1 MRTLELY
8 LNEELVFRNVQAKTD
23 SEVLAFLAS
32 EMYKKN
38 YVKEEYIQAIQEREK
53 EYPTGLPSTPPGI
66 AIPHANYEMV
76 NKTTLAI
83 ATLKDPVL
91 FHNMENNNEQL
102 PIQIVIMM
110 AIGEPHGQVEMLQK
124 IVGIIQDEPLRQEM
138 IRAGNDTELL
148 ELLKKAVF

>member
-1 MRTLELY
+1 
-8 LNEELVFRNVQAKTD
+8 
-23 SEVLAFLAS
+23 
-32 EMYKKN
+32 MYKKL
-38 YVKEEYIQAIQEREK
+38 REGGIYSSNPRTGK

-124 IVGIIQDEPLRQEM
+124 
-138 IRAGNDTELL
+138 LL
-148 ELLKKAVF
+148 ESYKMSHCGKK

>member
-1 MRTLELY
+1 MELY

-91 FHNMENNNEQL
+91 FHNMENNN
-102 PIQIVIMM
+102 
-110 AIGEPHGQVEMLQK
+110 GEPHGQVEMLQK

>member
-1 MRTLELY
+1 MELY

-83 ATLKDPVL
+83 ANHMGKLKCY
-91 FHNMENNNEQL
+91 
-102 PIQIVIMM
+102 
-110 AIGEPHGQVEMLQK
+110 K
-124 IVGIIQDEPLRQEM
+124 K
-138 IRAGNDTELL
+138 LL
-148 ELLKKAVF
+148 ESYKMSHCGKK

>member
-1 MRTLELY
+1 M
-8 LNEELVFRNVQAKTD
+8 
-23 SEVLAFLAS
+23 
-32 EMYKKN
+32 
-38 YVKEEYIQAIQEREK
+38 KEEYIQAIQEREK

-91 FHNMENNNEQL
+91 FHNMEDNNEQL

-110 AIGEPHGQVEMLQK
+110 AIGNHMGKLK
-124 IVGIIQDEPLRQEM
+124 CYKK
-138 IRAGNDTELL
+138 LL
-148 ELLKKAVF
+148 ESYKMSHCGKK

>member
-1 MRTLELY
+1 MELY
-8 LNEELVFRNVQAKTD
+8 LNEELVFRHVQAKTD

>member
-1 MRTLELY
+1 MELY

-38 YVKEEYIQAIQEREK
+38 YVKEEYIQAIKEREK

>member
-1 MRTLELY
+1 MELY
-8 LNEELVFRNVQAKTD
+8 LNEELVFRNVQAKKD

>member
-1 MRTLELY
+1 MELY

-91 FHNMENNNEQL
+91 LHNMENNNEQL

>member
-1 MRTLELY
+1 MELY

-53 EYPTGLPSTPPGI
+53 EYPTGLLSTPPGI

>member
-1 MRTLELY
+1 MELY

-23 SEVLAFLAS
+23 SKVLAFLAS

>member
-1 MRTLELY
+1 MELY

-124 IVGIIQDEPLRQEM
+124 IVGIIQDESLRQEM

>member
-1 MRTLELY
+1 MELY

-76 NKTTLAI
+76 KKTTLAI

>member
-1 MRTLELY
+1 MELY
-8 LNEELVFRNVQAKTD
+8 LNEELVFRNVQAKSD

>member
-1 MRTLELY
+1 MELY

-53 EYPTGLPSTPPGI
+53 EYATGLPSTPPGI

>member
-1 MRTLELY
+1 VRPLELY

>member
-1 MRTLELY
+1 MELY

-32 EMYKKN
+32 EKKKKN

>member
-1 MRTLELY
+1 MELY
-8 LNEELVFRNVQAKTD
+8 LNEELVFRNVEASTD
-23 SEVLAFLAS
+23 SEVLAYLAG
-32 EMYKKN
+32 ELYQKG
-38 YVKEEYIQAIQEREK
+38 YVKEEYIQAIQDREK

-83 ATLKDPVL
+83 ATLKEPVL
-91 FHNMENNNEQL
+91 FHNMEDNKAQL

-138 IRAGNDTELL
+138 IDARNDTELL
-148 ELLKKAVF
+148 AFLKKAVF

>member
-1 MRTLELY
+1 MELY

-66 AIPHANYEMV
+66 TIPHANYEMV

>member
-1 MRTLELY
+1 MELY

-148 ELLKKAVF
+148 ELLKKAIF

>member
-1 MRTLELY
+1 MELY

-83 ATLKDPVL
+83 ASLKDPVL

>member
-1 MRTLELY
+1 MELY

-38 YVKEEYIQAIQEREK
+38 NVKEEYIQAIQEREK

>member
-1 MRTLELY
+1 MR
-8 LNEELVFRNVQAKTD
+8 NSFSKCSSKTD

-32 EMYKKN
+32 EMYKN

-124 IVGIIQDEPLRQEM
+124 
-138 IRAGNDTELL
+138 LL
-148 ELLKKAVF
+148 ESYKMSHCGKK

>member
-1 MRTLELY
+1 MELY

-38 YVKEEYIQAIQEREK
+38 YVKEEFIQAIQEREK

>member
-1 MRTLELY
+1 MELY

-148 ELLKKAVF
+148 ELIKKAVF